1 MECTTKKTLKN
12 NLYLVLLCVEE
23 MKYFKY
29 FVSNCTLI
37 RDSRERAG
45 KEESD
50 GSLLENCDAVF
61 SLNVK
66 SPSLN
71 HCTFTL
77 VEYFNFTLLYT
88 SQSQTLY
95 LFTASKLLWSYFMKQ
110 FITCDTLDST
120 I

>member
-61 SLNVK
+61 SLSHREVIFI
-66 SPSLN
+66 SLYFYLSRVFQFYTAVYITEPN
-71 HCTFTL
+71 IVSFYSFKAS
-77 VEYFNFTLLYT
+77 VELLHEAVYN
-88 SQSQTLY
+88 
-95 LFTASKLLWSYFMKQ
+95 M
-110 FITCDTLDST
+110 
-120 I
+120 